1 MDRFDRRPPVSLR
14 FPGLWDDIAEIK
26 KRLEK
31 LESKSDTYDVL
42 FEIRSL
48 SELDE
53 LIKQVREELQ
63 KHGVVFV
70 TVEKH
75 DN

>member
-26 KRLEK
+26 ERLMK

-42 FEIRSL
+42 FEITNL
-48 SELDE
+48 EELDS
-53 LIKQVREELQ
+53 LVKTIRDELQ
-63 KHGVVFV
+63 KYNRVYV
-70 TVEKH
+70 TVERH
-75 DN
+75 D